1 MGVAPLGGFASVD
14 DVLPL
19 QEVTGATTGSSCV
32 RFPHG
37 APSDRL
43 QEVKD
48 PDPALLIRLICY
60 PVTENETKERSN
72 QLRISHVEDFKR
84 CINNPPGKSIILAYL
99 PLLISYC

>member
-1 MGVAPLGGFASVD
+1 MGVTSPRGFASVD

-48 PDPALLIRLICY
+48 SDPALLIRLICY
-60 PVTENETKERSN
+60 PVTEIEPKERSN
-72 QLRISHVEDFKR
+72 KFRISHVEDFKR
-84 CINNPPGKSIILAYL
+84 CISNPPDKSIILTYV
-99 PLLISYC
+99 PPLIS